1 MKKSKKYK
9 EAKNSS
15 MDNLVNHSQGDMELK
30 SVVDENQQVVKKE
43 KAQNK
48 DVRINNNLL

>member
-9 EAKNSS
+9 EAKNVS
-15 MDNLVNHSQGDMELK
+15 MDNLVNHSQSDMQLK
-30 SVVDENQQVVKKE
+30 SAVDESQQVVKKE